1 MFFVIPSR
9 LTPCYKLVCFKSSNY
24 LPNFFLK
31 KVFFDQCSLQVL
43 KPVSNRSCCT
53 FICRVLLTYI
63 SADFRDMDEMRG
75 SFEDDFKSYNK
86 LMEEVAKKPI
96 VSKCC
101 LMPERK
107 SMLVTFG
114 NCF

>member
-1 MFFVIPSR
+1 MTFF
-9 LTPCYKLVCFKSSNY
+9 F
-24 LPNFFLK
+24 
-31 KVFFDQCSLQVL
+31 
-43 KPVSNRSCCT
+43 
-53 FICRVLLTYI
+53 RVLLTYI
-63 SADFRDMDEMRG
+63 SADFRDMDDMKS

-107 SMLVTFG
+107 SMLVIRVFHQIFFVKVLVPGLCLYCICEIPYISTAKWIRADTGFKPRAPG
-114 NCF
+114 